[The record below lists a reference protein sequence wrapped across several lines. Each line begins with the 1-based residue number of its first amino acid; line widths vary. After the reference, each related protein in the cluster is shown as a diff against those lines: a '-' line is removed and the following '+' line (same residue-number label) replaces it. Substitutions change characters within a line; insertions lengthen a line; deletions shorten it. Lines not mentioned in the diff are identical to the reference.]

1 MSRNQAKPSS
11 HSSGPRLMELFE
23 KTGYITEY
31 PTDSGAHKCDIERE
45 TRAIT
50 DDTLKKV
57 MVNFRA
63 RLKRVMDK
71 KGLYLYCTYDMS
83 KQIKSRVAG
92 KTYSFTTCNR

>member
-11 HSSGPRLMELFE
+11 GPLLMGLFE
-23 KTGYITEY
+23 KQGISQNTPRTLA
-31 PTDSGAHKCDIERE
+31 AHKCDIKRE

-50 DDTLKKV
+50 DDTSKKV

-71 KGLYLYCTYDMS
+71 KGAKLIIGS
-83 KQIKSRVAG
+83 RIKDS
-92 KTYSFTTCNR
+92 

>member
-1 MSRNQAKPSS
+1 MRLRFYVIKSRLLPSLSRNQAKPSS
-11 HSSGPRLMELFE
+11 HSSGSLLMGLFE
-23 KTGYITEY
+23 KQGISQNTPRTLAAY
-31 PTDSGAHKCDIERE
+31 KCDIERE

-71 KGLYLYCTYDMS
+71 KGS
-83 KQIKSRVAG
+83 QIEHWL
-92 KTYSFTTCNR
+92 

>member
-1 MSRNQAKPSS
+1 M
-11 HSSGPRLMELFE
+11 GLFE
-23 KTGYITEY
+23 KQGISQNTPRTLA
-31 PTDSGAHKCDIERE
+31 AHKCDIERE

-71 KGLYLYCTYDMS
+71 KGC
-83 KQIKSRVAG
+83 QID
-92 KTYSFTTCNR
+92 YWL